1 MNNIKSFSERMNQ
14 LIQDIEENR
23 KKVLLGNL
31 IYSLQKPLKNLAN
44 ILEFLKNRDDN
55 KTRN

>member
-1 MNNIKSFSERMNQ
+1 MNQ
-14 LIQDIEENR
+14 LIQDIKENR
-23 KKVLLGNL
+23 KKILLGNL
-31 IYSLQKPLKNLAN
+31 IYSLQKPSRNLAN